1 MSKYN
6 KSRKPKRAKKTKP
19 KKPQTRSYQYKNSG
33 YNDHHWLFPDSL
45 WSGTS
50 DYKRLREMCVLRIYA
65 PLHDSLHYHCPII
78 PPIPNHWTCYVI
90 THFTATDHHVLASM
104 DELIRVVQEK
114 AELEAR
120 RRYDEIEQEMAKLF
134 IKALEKQRYFL
145 KKRGFRR

>member
-1 MSKYN
+1 
-6 KSRKPKRAKKTKP
+6 
-19 KKPQTRSYQYKNSG
+19 
-33 YNDHHWLFPDSL
+33 
-45 WSGTS
+45 
-50 DYKRLREMCVLRIYA
+50 
-65 PLHDSLHYHCPII
+65 
-78 PPIPNHWTCYVI
+78 
-90 THFTATDHHVLASM
+90 M